1 MDTSIWGDTQEKRNI
16 YFARVHAYLNTP
28 AVITRLGTATSFAGN
43 MIIFN
48 HLYTNPNPV
57 LPETSPD
64 NLGYLE
70 LWVKHTSPSGKRDP
84 IITALFHQR
93 ERQQK
98 GTTIIGLEDILRII
112 YGDIPK
118 TALNATD
125 RSALNLNVKKPA
137 TTTSISTE
145 KTGKLVPTY
154 ISLKHQIHLSI
165 EYEITYPGTKSK
177 ALQKGVKEAMCYVF
191 MQAANITTI
200 PDPRTTPYAYIGDF
214 KRGTLTQNFKEAD
227 EGMAALVVMQTKGKG
242 KKPALGNFTK
252 VFRVVVS

>member
-1 MDTSIWGDTQEKRNI
+1 MDTSIWGDTQEKRNE
-16 YFARVHAYLNTP
+16 YFTRVYAYLNTP
-28 AVITRLGTATSFAGN
+28 SVIARLGTALSFAGN
-43 MIIFN
+43 MVIFN

-57 LPETSPD
+57 LPETTPD

-70 LWVKHTSPSGKRDP
+70 LWPMHISPSHKHDP
-84 IITALFHQR
+84 LITGLFHQR

-125 RSALNLNVKKPA
+125 RAALNLQQKKPA

-154 ISLKHQIHLSI
+154 ISMKHQIHLSI
-165 EYEITYPGTKSK
+165 EYELTYPGTKSK
-177 ALQKGVKEAMCYVF
+177 ALQKGVKEAMCYALIVP
-191 MQAANITTI
+191 AAQTTI
-200 PDPRTTPYAYIGDF
+200 PDPRTTPYAYVGDF
-214 KRGTLTQNFKEAD
+214 KRGTLTQNFTEIQ

-242 KKPALGNFTK
+242 KKATLGNFTK
-252 VFRVVVS
+252 VFRIVIS